1 MIKNTISKSKL
12 KCGQCLLN
20 DGYIYIISLA
30 LRSTP
35 PPNPEHTFS
44 DRISSSFFFLFTE
57 HNVSLGMGLVWLME
71 GKDVRERGKCKMLI

>member
-1 MIKNTISKSKL
+1 MKNTISKSKL

-30 LRSTP
+30 LEALP
-35 PPNPEHTFS
+35 PTPEHTFS
-44 DRISSSFFFLFTE
+44 DRISPSFVFLFTE

-71 GKDVRERGKCKMLI
+71 GKDAREM